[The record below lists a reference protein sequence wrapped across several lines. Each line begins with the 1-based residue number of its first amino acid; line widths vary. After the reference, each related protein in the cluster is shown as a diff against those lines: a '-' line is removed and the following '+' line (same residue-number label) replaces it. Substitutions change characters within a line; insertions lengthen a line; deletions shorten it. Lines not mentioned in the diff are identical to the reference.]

1 MSSSSSTTSITLSIP
16 GQERRSKFISF
27 VNSRNLIGY
36 NIYHRHRN
44 QNYTSATI
52 TKDYLIQHEHGEKQ
66 FKTLSA
72 AAVDVVKKLS
82 NDKKDLQVK
91 RCGWKFWMI
100 QGYELR
106 ELLSRPDIKL
116 KDPNS
121 TTTVNAKEKN
131 NCKASESD
139 ANILLQFTNQI
150 GIRGGISVQHILN
163 NNNNNTNN
171 VLISSS
177 AEEIDDRDEESF
189 DDDDDDNHFLSPLSS
204 SSLSSNKNNGIHQT
218 NDIQDKRTT
227 MKRHNKKHRKL
238 KTNWKSYANLD
249 RDGLLEAEK
258 QIDNQLKNKEME
270 LQIAKK
276 KLSYKSN
283 IRNNELS
290 SSSSSSSS
298 SSTNIGNS
306 MFDSVTH
313 ERMFQDKIQKT
324 AIYQCEKGCGFM
336 SDYKTVLKHEETCMH
351 QIRNT
356 KKRSSTSVTSNSTSI
371 NTSTTTTKT
380 ETTKTQRNIN
390 RERNATYDLLSSNMK
405 TTEKHNLQQLKNS
418 NTKKNVHDPNRYK
431 CSICINDLP
440 YAGASGLWY
449 HMRNFHGAYSRRYRK
464 RKRDTGPGSHTDK
477 IDQTKWKR
485 RKSRK

>member
-106 ELLSRPDIKL
+106 ELLLRPDIKL

-131 NCKASESD
+131 NGKASESD

-227 MKRHNKKHRKL
+227 MKRHNK
-238 KTNWKSYANLD
+238 
-249 RDGLLEAEK
+249 
-258 QIDNQLKNKEME
+258 
-270 LQIAKK
+270 
-276 KLSYKSN
+276 N
-283 IRNNELS
+283 IEN
-290 SSSSSSSS
+290 
-298 SSTNIGNS
+298 
-306 MFDSVTH
+306 
-313 ERMFQDKIQKT
+313 
-324 AIYQCEKGCGFM
+324 
-336 SDYKTVLKHEETCMH
+336 
-351 QIRNT
+351 
-356 KKRSSTSVTSNSTSI
+356 
-371 NTSTTTTKT
+371 
-380 ETTKTQRNIN
+380 
-390 RERNATYDLLSSNMK
+390 
-405 TTEKHNLQQLKNS
+405 
-418 NTKKNVHDPNRYK
+418 
-431 CSICINDLP
+431 
-440 YAGASGLWY
+440 
-449 HMRNFHGAYSRRYRK
+449 
-464 RKRDTGPGSHTDK
+464 
-477 IDQTKWKR
+477 
-485 RKSRK
+485 